1 MNQLKKQMMEK
12 EALNR
17 ELKQEF
23 NEISA
28 RFKNLTV
35 KLNNKEEEFV
45 RVCEDSENKIRF
57 LEEDK
62 AKTEEKVN
70 ELIDIVKQ
78 QSKELSELYVQC
90 QMFEKEKKTMIK
102 NFSTLEKEYENCCR
116 ANDELKSQ
124 FSIISEFK
132 KKINETEE
140 KMNLLQRELLSERDK
155 NNDLT
160 NEIDQMSLEFD
171 RFKARFSGEN
181 SPDFLRQTI
190 ESKENEIFNLK

>member
-1 MNQLKKQMMEK
+1 MEK

-28 RFKNLTV
+28 RFKNLTL

-45 RVCEDSENKIRF
+45 RVCDESDNKIRF

-62 AKTEEKVN
+62 TKTEEKVN

-90 QMFEKEKKTMIK
+90 QVFEKEKKTMIK
-102 NFSTLEKEYENCCR
+102 NFSSLEKEYENCCR

-140 KMNLLQRELLSERDK
+140 KMNLLHRELQSEREK

-160 NEIDQMSLEFD
+160 NEIDQMSVEFD

>member
-140 KMNLLQRELLSERDK
+140 KMNLLHRELQSERDK

>member
-1 MNQLKKQMMEK
+1 MMEK

-28 RFKNLTV
+28 RFKNLTL

-45 RVCEDSENKIRF
+45 RVCEESDNKIRF

-78 QSKELSELYVQC
+78 QSKELSELYVKC
-90 QMFEKEKKTMIK
+90 QVFEKEKKTMIK
-102 NFSTLEKEYENCCR
+102 NFSSLEKEYEGCCR
-116 ANDELKSQ
+116 ANNELKSQ

-140 KMNLLQRELLSERDK
+140 KMNLLHRELQSEREK

-160 NEIDQMSLEFD
+160 NEIDQMSVEYD

-181 SPDFLRQTI
+181 SPEFLRQTI

>member
-1 MNQLKKQMMEK
+1 MEK